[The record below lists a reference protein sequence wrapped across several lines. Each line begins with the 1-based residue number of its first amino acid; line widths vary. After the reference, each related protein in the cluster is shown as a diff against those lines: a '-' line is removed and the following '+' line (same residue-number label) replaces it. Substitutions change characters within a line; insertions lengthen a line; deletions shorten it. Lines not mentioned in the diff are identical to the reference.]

1 MLKHPL
7 LTLCRTALLSGS
19 LALLGCGTSTV
30 TIDSVK
36 QRPGTAVVESC
47 ELDSLQRLSLL
58 TEDARAVISDVVLL
72 CLYIRDDVA
81 APLAPTDAAS
91 VGQTVS
97 DLRQRGYRVQ
107 LGVQTGEA
115 FSQTPSKLDAL
126 LQNNARRAALTAS
139 IVSQAALADGVVL
152 APPTLSTA
160 TEPAFRTWIAEL
172 SQSIGARK
180 LSLFAPPSSQSPSDI
195 PGGDAIN
202 LTALQSQLSRA
213 YLMTLDLSCCDGAAG
228 PTTSAEWISSV
239 VSFAQ
244 KQTPNLAMQFSVPL
258 YGTYFGPQ
266 GQRQLSYLEAVGL
279 AGDRQIEILRNEEGA
294 LHYSYQE
301 QSGART
307 EVYFDDAH
315 SLLQMLSQL
324 DDSVLPSVGVLYYGV
339 GAEDPALWST
349 LREKMK

>member
-7 LTLCRTALLSGS
+7 LTLCRTALFSGS

-30 TIDSVK
+30 TIESIK
-36 QRPGTAVVESC
+36 HRPGTAVVESC
-47 ELDSLQRLSLL
+47 ELDSLQQLSLL
-58 TEDARAVISDVVLL
+58 SEDARAVVSDVVLL

-81 APLAPTDAAS
+81 APLAPADAAS
-91 VGQTVS
+91 VQQTVTT
-97 DLRQRGYRVQ
+97 LRQRGYHVQ

-126 LQNNARRAALTAS
+126 LQNNTRRAVLTAS
-139 IVSQAALADGVVL
+139 IVNQAGLADGIVL

-160 TEPAFRTWIAEL
+160 TEPAFRAWIAEL
-172 SQSIGARK
+172 SQSLGSRK

-195 PGGDAIN
+195 PGGDAID
-202 LTALQSQLSRA
+202 LTALQSQLARA
-213 YLMTLDLSCCDGAAG
+213 YLMTLDLSCCDEAPG
-228 PTTSAEWISSV
+228 PTTSGDWISSV
-239 VSFAQ
+239 MSFAQ
-244 KQTPNLAMQFSVPL
+244 QRTPNLAMQFSVPL

-266 GQRQLSYLEAVGL
+266 GQRQLSYLEAVGM
-279 AGDRQIEILRNEEGA
+279 AGDKQIEVLRNEDGA

-301 QSGART
+301 QSGQRT

-315 SLLQMLSQL
+315 SLLQTLSVV
-324 DDSVLPSVGVLYYGV
+324 DSSVLPSVGVLYYGV
-339 GAEDPALWST
+339 GGEDPALWST